1 MSDQDTL
8 RTLRR
13 QSVKFNQKKSMY
25 RDGDIIAVYTLDR
38 PGHGSLAG
46 CADACLLNWRL
57 TDDETQAL
65 DTDCS
70 ANGNS
75 HCPMTTGLIVAD
87 RKCEAF
93 MFNRLTGV
101 CSLLSGEGS
110 MRLTGSSNFWSGK
123 LICDDM
129 SSVDDWAQG
138 WSLTQDVLAVQGLV
152 YWEGVL
158 GYSWEASFQFKANG
172 SQFYNGAD
180 ALWFFA
186 YRETIEGTPLEV
198 SANTGYN
205 FAAIEFGTDRY
216 QLFARDL
223 PTTRTDAG
231 VKLDDGTWRTM
242 EITFSSDGTTD
253 TITMTVDGSQVI
265 TQSHVANPALKYLQP
280 TYYGLGGRTDISY
293 VQVTIICFFEASQRE
308 LGNSLGPDGSL
319 FPTPFVMDGDD
330 STRDGFKTTVNTA
343 VGFTVTYYDTYK
355 VVDNTISGQ
364 TYVLYVCGSDKPS
377 VETVPYAFLEALG
390 VDDRVHD
397 VSPFVTS
404 ACGQKRV
411 NECEKSAPAYVDF
424 ASNSLNQTVVKNAKA
439 NVDSIIVSSGED
451 DNVFLSLTPRM
462 ILECLIEPSGSNI
475 WETAKAAAEKGES
488 KPRIAWVS
496 HFVYGDDEHYDV
508 SLAAYKKQ
516 YIDDANGQN
525 VDIDEILKE
534 YPGARVSAFSP
545 TTVEFAWD
553 GNDSFET
560 KEEAQKA
567 FVEFMSSLDGVIDET
582 FAMDP
587 MAYGVEEFKKEFG
600 LTNADAKTLSWLEPG
615 LIFRLDGELSE
626 TKGLDWFETAFT
638 RPDLVLKDVDRV
650 VDS

>member
-1 MSDQDTL
+1 MLMS
-8 RTLRR
+8 RTLFG
-13 QSVKFNQKKSMY
+13 V
-25 RDGDIIAVYTLDR
+25 ILLL
-38 PGHGSLAG
+38 GS
-46 CADACLLNWRL
+46 
-57 TDDETQAL
+57 
-65 DTDCS
+65 
-70 ANGNS
+70 
-75 HCPMTTGLIVAD
+75 I
-87 RKCEAF
+87 
-93 MFNRLTGV
+93 
-101 CSLLSGEGS
+101 
-110 MRLTGSSNFWSGK
+110 SSN
-123 LICDDM
+123 
-129 SSVDDWAQG
+129 
-138 WSLTQDVLAVQGLV
+138 LV
-152 YWEGVL
+152 AGA
-158 GYSWEASFQFKANG
+158 ASPEQT
-172 SQFYNGAD
+172 YV
-180 ALWFFA
+180 
-186 YRETIEGTPLEV
+186 RPLNE
-198 SANTGYN
+198 
-205 FAAIEFGTDRY
+205 DC
-216 QLFARDL
+216 
-223 PTTRTDAG
+223 
-231 VKLDDGTWRTM
+231 
-242 EITFSSDGTTD
+242 
-253 TITMTVDGSQVI
+253 
-265 TQSHVANPALKYLQP
+265 VA
-280 TYYGLGGRTDISY
+280 
-293 VQVTIICFFEASQRE
+293 RE

-319 FPTPFVMDGDD
+319 FPTPFVMDGDG

-377 VETVPYAFLEALG
+377 VGAPGVSEDAKFFQIPLTSVSVAETVPYAFLEALG

-411 NECEKSAPAYVDF
+411 NECGKSAPAYVDF
-424 ASNSLNQTVVKNAKA
+424 ASNSLNQTVMKDAKA
-439 NVDSIIVSSGED
+439 NVDSIIVSFGED
-451 DNVFLSLTPRM
+451 DSVFLSFDAEDDPGVLNRAEW
-462 ILECLIEPSGSNI
+462 IKYLGLFFNKEKYASDIYNGIVESYE
-475 WETAKAAAEKGES
+475 ETAKAAAEKGES

-650 VDS
+650 VDSSRQGSVRDSDDVVWMRSIAETPRINTANDCTRVSACDDKATTICPFVASCEDGGTRLLKEDSFDSGVCDYQTCIQQVDEPADTAQMAAPAVILLTLLIVFVEALINFC